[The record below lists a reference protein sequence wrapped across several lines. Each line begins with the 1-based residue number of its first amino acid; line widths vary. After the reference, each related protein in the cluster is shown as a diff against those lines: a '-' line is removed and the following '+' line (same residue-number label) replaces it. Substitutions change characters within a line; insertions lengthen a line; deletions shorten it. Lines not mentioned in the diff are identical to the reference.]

1 MSLSNA
7 SRLSREWPP
16 STAIKLAI
24 LPRLKASHMSGSKR
38 SLGKGKET
46 ENGRKKGREEE
57 IEKDTEK
64 ERKERKRENE
74 TKEGGKKEKE

>member
-1 MSLSNA
+1 
-7 SRLSREWPP
+7 
-16 STAIKLAI
+16 
-24 LPRLKASHMSGSKR
+24 MSGSKR

-64 ERKERKRENE
+64 ERKKGTEERE
-74 TKEGGKKEKE
+74 